1 MESDPAPVKKSQVT
15 PRRGCNDPFHEVL
28 TDAVEFIEAPRYYS
42 AQNHSDAL
50 QLIDACRSVAIRRVI
65 RKELDGFDL
74 KRIDSDADRL
84 IQRSKGR
91 LFGSMQRM
99 ADREAQQRT
108 QPAKQPKRGLS
119 LEELQAR
126 FG

>member
-1 MESDPAPVKKSQVT
+1 MEPATAKKSQVT
-15 PRRGCNDPFHEVL
+15 PRRGCKDPFHEVL
-28 TDAVEFIEAPRYYS
+28 TAAVEFIEAPRYYS
-42 AQNHSDAL
+42 AQNHSDAM
-50 QLIDACRSVAIRRVI
+50 QLIDACRSVAIRRVL

-74 KRIDSDADRL
+74 KRIDSDAERL

-108 QPAKQPKRGLS
+108 QPAKTPKRSLS
-119 LEELQAR
+119 LDELQAR